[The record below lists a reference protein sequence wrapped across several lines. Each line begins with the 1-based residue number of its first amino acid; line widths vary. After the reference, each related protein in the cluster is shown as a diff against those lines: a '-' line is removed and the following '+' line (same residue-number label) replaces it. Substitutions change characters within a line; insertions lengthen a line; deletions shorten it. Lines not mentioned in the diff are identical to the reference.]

1 MEDSTAPLAGRGI
14 VVTRPAEQART
25 LASLIRSAGGRALL
39 FPVIEIADVADE
51 RPVRAVLGR
60 LDQFDLA
67 IFVSPNAVDRG
78 MKLIG
83 ANPLPP
89 RLKIAAIGSGSVKA
103 LARLGVREV
112 IAPSRRFDSEALL
125 EVPALAQVAGQRI
138 VIVRGVGGSEVLGAV
153 LAQRGALVEYAECY
167 QRRRPQADVASLL
180 EAWERG
186 EIEAVVVT
194 SSDAVRNLFDM
205 MGKPGQTWLRN
216 TPLFAPHP
224 RIAET
229 ARGLG
234 ARAAVVTMPGDE
246 GLLAGLADYFRARPR
261 A

>member
-1 MEDSTAPLAGRGI
+1 
-14 VVTRPAEQART
+14 VVTRPAEQAQT

-39 FPVIEIADVADE
+39 FPVIEIADVADKQ
-51 RPVRAVLGR
+51 PVRAVLGR

-67 IFVSPNAVDRG
+67 IFVSPNAVERG

-83 ANPLPP
+83 ASPLPP
-89 RLKIAAIGSGSVKA
+89 RLKVAAIGGGSVKA
-103 LARLGVREV
+103 LAGFGVQDV
-112 IAPSRRFDSEALL
+112 IAPPRRFDSEALL
-125 EVPALAQVAGQRI
+125 ELPALAQVAGQRI
-138 VIVRGVGGSEVLGAV
+138 VIFRGEGGREVLGAT

-167 QRRRPQADVASLL
+167 RRRRPQADAAFLL
-180 EAWERG
+180 QAWERG
-186 EIEAVVVT
+186 EIGAVVVT
-194 SSDAVRNLFDM
+194 SSDAVRNFFDM
-205 MGKPGQTWLRN
+205 IGKPGQTWLQN

-234 ARAAVVTMPGDE
+234 VRVAVVTMPGDE
-246 GLLAGLADYFRARPR
+246 GLLAGLVDYFRALPR